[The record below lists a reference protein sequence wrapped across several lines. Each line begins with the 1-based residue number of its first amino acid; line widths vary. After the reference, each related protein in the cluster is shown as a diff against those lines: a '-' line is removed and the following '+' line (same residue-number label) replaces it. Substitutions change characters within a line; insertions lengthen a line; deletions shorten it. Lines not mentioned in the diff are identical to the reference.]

1 MKYFIIFIIYLTS
14 TIGLNAQIELLG
26 GEVYINFHINNFKKE
41 DLKKYKF
48 YIYYDS
54 TIRGFF
60 KYNNFFYSN
69 EVSAKC
75 EKGKPFNLIVYNP
88 QDSSIKVVSD
98 FCFDVTND
106 MFIFKENL
114 YLFVTDNTEKKN
126 SYTTLLCI
134 KKENP
139 NICKNSYTFK
149 EQNQTCWCKYS
160 PGDPYV
166 TIKSRKDITVD
177 KNGNLKLLIS
187 SFKSKINVTNL
198 LLSWMPRGVGS
209 IWELDEDS
217 EKNTWYVFD
226 DDLNLLYTEEYKEE

>member
-48 YIYYDS
+48 YINEDS

-75 EKGKPFNLIVYNP
+75 EKGKPFNLVVYNP
-88 QDSSIKVVSD
+88 QDSSIKVASD
-98 FCFDVTND
+98 ICFQNISTK
-106 MFIFKENL
+106 FIYKSNL
-114 YLFVTDNTEKKN
+114 YLFVYDDEKRKN
-126 SYTTLLCI
+126 NFSTLICI
-134 KKENP
+134 KKKSPLLSLNY
-139 NICKNSYTFK
+139 YTFNLQNDTGLREFYAIKRKK
-149 EQNQTCWCKYS
+149 EQ
-160 PGDPYV
+160 
-166 TIKSRKDITVD
+166 KDIIVD
-177 KNGNLKLLIS
+177 SVGNLKILIC
-187 SFKSKINVTNL
+187 SFEKKINVTNL

-209 IWELDEDS
+209 IWELDKDS